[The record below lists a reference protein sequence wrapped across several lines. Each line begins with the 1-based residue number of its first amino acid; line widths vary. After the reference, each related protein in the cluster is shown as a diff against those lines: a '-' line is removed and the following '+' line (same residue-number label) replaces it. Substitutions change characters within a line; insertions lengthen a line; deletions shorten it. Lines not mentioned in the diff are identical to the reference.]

1 MFGGPEIADGAGD
14 GWWWQ
19 CVAIG
24 ARRSVALRSDDPD
37 RILKSA
43 RGPDFGVGLGEGA
56 HQNPE
61 LGRGGWIDRN
71 PGGGSSPPAARH
83 EQEAATLDGD
93 GAIAEVAGI
102 AENIEDVER
111 EIFEPGCR
119 YGDFDRSLA
128 QVDCASVVSAIDEN
142 FPNPALFTRM
152 SSMPNHV
159 CIRSASADHACLRLC
174 WKSGQGVKL
183 IPTQGMDGNEDD
195 EKALQRSAMLYRQ
208 RPSLTQITVHPC
220 WSPRCWRRISAA
232 GS

>member
-1 MFGGPEIADGAGD
+1 MQAKAASAQSD
-14 GWWWQ
+14 
-19 CVAIG
+19 
-24 ARRSVALRSDDPD
+24 ALRAASSIGCKAARAGHPSTATSDAL
-37 RILKSA
+37 RATRCTLQAQKAA
-43 RGPDFGVGLGEGA
+43 RSHVTRR
-56 HQNPE
+56 E
-61 LGRGGWIDRN
+61 L
-71 PGGGSSPPAARH
+71 PAARH